1 MKFITIGGLPGAGKT
16 YTGKL
21 IAQHNNYL
29 ALEFEKLRWD
39 FFNANPEKNLY
50 KYTQHLPILE
60 NENMREYYLRCALY
74 ENRIPLESMV
84 EWHKNTMKF
93 IGENLCKIID
103 EAKLIRTEKDYMNFC
118 SKYTKLI
125 NYFHI
130 NKNKQN
136 EFILVDLPGYGY
148 SQAGKTINKTWATLI
163 ENYLINSK
171 NLKGIFILVDIRHEP
186 NELDLIMV
194 NYLHKNL
201 IPFYVIATK
210 SDKIAKSKINN
221 RIKTISKVLKIAF
234 GNILVC
240 NKNGVGR
247 DEILNIIDNA
257 LNF

>member
-1 MKFITIGGLPGAGKT
+1 MKILNSEFVTSVNDSNKLLNFNLAEFAFVGRSNCGKSSLINMLTNNKSLAKTSSTPG
-16 YTGKL
+16 
-21 IAQHNNYL
+21 
-29 ALEFEKLRWD
+29 
-39 FFNANPEKNLY
+39 
-50 KYTQHLPILE
+50 
-60 NENMREYYLRCALY
+60 
-74 ENRIPLESMV
+74 
-84 EWHKNTMKF
+84 
-93 IGENLCKIID
+93 
-103 EAKLIRTEKDYMNFC
+103 
-118 SKYTKLI
+118 YTKLI

-148 SQAGKTINKTWATLI
+148 SQAGKTINKAWATLI

-194 NYLHKNL
+194 DYLHKNL

-257 LNF
+257 LSF